1 MGVNGAQEIKNHEF
15 FHDID
20 FTKLMQKRLKPPT
33 KPKVVSDFS
42 FSFSFLFLSSHLR
55 TLFFALFQLSSV
67 DTSNFDRELTTQQPT
82 DSLVEGSKLSESV
95 QKKFDGFTYVNDS
108 KMTYAQTPVFGK
120 SLMH

>member
-1 MGVNGAQEIKNHEF
+1 V
-15 FHDID
+15 
-20 FTKLMQKRLKPPT
+20 
-33 KPKVVSDFS
+33 FS
-42 FSFSFLFLSSHLR
+42 VCLFDADSGKKTTTISFP
-55 TLFFALFQLSSV
+55 FQLSSV

>member
-1 MGVNGAQEIKNHEF
+1 MGVNGAQEIKDHEF

-33 KPKVVSDFS
+33 KPKVVSDF
-42 FSFSFLFLSSHLR
+42 FFLSLS
-55 TLFFALFQLSSV
+55 ALVADPFCALCQLSSV